1 MYTDVNGRIT
11 GFEFKFEEVIQNKN
25 NEEVKRKM
33 SIDYFENGNKL
44 LTEIIG
50 CCITDELLEKI
61 QERLLEAVMIN
72 QNVYDTW
79 TEAKKFTNRNR
90 ILGVANMF
98 RVDVLNQ
105 NSDEMLDINVIFIK
119 SGYRISEST
128 FTNVPKEKLEEIREI
143 LSDNMLYNLT
153 CTRQCQAVTYLD
165 LLAVIEQKLK
175 N

>member
-128 FTNVPKEKLEEIREI
+128 FTNVP
-143 LSDNMLYNLT
+143 
-153 CTRQCQAVTYLD
+153 
-165 LLAVIEQKLK
+165 
-175 N
+175 

>member
-1 MYTDVNGRIT
+1 MVIRQILTKIVKYMNTNC
-11 GFEFKFEEVIQNKN
+11 KKMFEEVIQNKN

-79 TEAKKFTNRNR
+79 TEAKEFTNRKR

-98 RVDVLNQ
+98 RVDILN
-105 NSDEMLDINVIFIK
+105 
-119 SGYRISEST
+119 
-128 FTNVPKEKLEEIREI
+128 
-143 LSDNMLYNLT
+143 
-153 CTRQCQAVTYLD
+153 
-165 LLAVIEQKLK
+165 K

>member
-72 QNVYDTW
+72 Q
-79 TEAKKFTNRNR
+79 TETVLLKADIEFLNRRLQMYLKRN
-90 ILGVANMF
+90 L
-98 RVDVLNQ
+98 
-105 NSDEMLDINVIFIK
+105 K
-119 SGYRISEST
+119 
-128 FTNVPKEKLEEIREI
+128 KLEKFFLII
-143 LSDNMLYNLT
+143 
-153 CTRQCQAVTYLD
+153 CC
-165 LLAVIEQKLK
+165 II
-175 N
+175 

>member
-79 TEAKKFTNRNR
+79 TEAKK
-90 ILGVANMF
+90 IYKQK
-98 RVDVLNQ
+98 Q
-105 NSDEMLDINVIFIK
+105 NLRCS
-119 SGYRISEST
+119 
-128 FTNVPKEKLEEIREI
+128 
-143 LSDNMLYNLT
+143 
-153 CTRQCQAVTYLD
+153 
-165 LLAVIEQKLK
+165 
-175 N
+175 

>member
-1 MYTDVNGRIT
+1 MVIRQILTKIVKYMNTNC
-11 GFEFKFEEVIQNKN
+11 KKMFEEVIQNKN

-79 TEAKKFTNRNR
+79 TEAKEFTNRNR

-98 RVDVLNQ
+98 RVDILNR
-105 NSDEMLDINVIFIK
+105 NSDE
-119 SGYRISEST
+119 YR
-128 FTNVPKEKLEEIREI
+128 FTIDM
-143 LSDNMLYNLT
+143 S
-153 CTRQCQAVTYLD
+153 Q
-165 LLAVIEQKLK
+165 
-175 N
+175 